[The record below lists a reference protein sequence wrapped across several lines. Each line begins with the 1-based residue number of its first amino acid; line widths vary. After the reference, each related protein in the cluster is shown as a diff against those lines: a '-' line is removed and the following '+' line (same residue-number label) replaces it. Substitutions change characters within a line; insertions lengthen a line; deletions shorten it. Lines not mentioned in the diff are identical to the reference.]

1 VRPAADIQSTMSAAA
16 QPQTSTKAPGLLVEH
31 VNRLGVVELD
41 RPPAHDR
48 LEQAIGRELTARLLY
63 ALAGDHGI
71 RVRVP

>member
-1 VRPAADIQSTMSAAA
+1 MSAAA
-16 QPQTSTKAPGLLVEH
+16 QPQMSTQAPSLLVEH
-31 VNRLGVVELD
+31 VHRLGIVELD
-41 RPPAHDR
+41 RTCAHDR

>member
-1 VRPAADIQSTMSAAA
+1 MSAAA
-16 QPQTSTKAPGLLVEH
+16 QPQMSTQAPTLLIEH
-31 VNRLGVVELD
+31 VHRLDVVQLD
-41 RPPAHDR
+41 RPSAHDR